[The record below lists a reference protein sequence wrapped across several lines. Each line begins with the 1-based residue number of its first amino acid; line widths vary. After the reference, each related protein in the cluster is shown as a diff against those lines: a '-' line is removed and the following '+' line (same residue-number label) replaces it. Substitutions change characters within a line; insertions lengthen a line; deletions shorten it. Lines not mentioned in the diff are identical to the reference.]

1 MTLIFLPV
9 AAVHR
14 YQAEGEEEGDQW
26 TNYCRMLRRAWWCWQ
41 IGRLRRIW
49 VSVFGNEW
57 KIPVGAGGGKLGAAF
72 VSTEMGCTWKE
83 SSCLAKR
90 YL

>member
-1 MTLIFLPV
+1 M
-9 AAVHR
+9 
-14 YQAEGEEEGDQW
+14 
-26 TNYCRMLRRAWWCWQ
+26 
-41 IGRLRRIW
+41 
-49 VSVFGNEW
+49 SVFGNEW

-90 YL
+90 YLEILPWSLAACVTLRKSSWGSLSFCI